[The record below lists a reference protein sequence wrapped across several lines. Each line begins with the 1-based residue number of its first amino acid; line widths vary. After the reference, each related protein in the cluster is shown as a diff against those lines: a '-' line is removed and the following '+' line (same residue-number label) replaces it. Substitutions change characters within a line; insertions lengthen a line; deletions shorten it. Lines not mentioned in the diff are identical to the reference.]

1 MKNTARGS
9 SYKNPVKSKSNASAI
24 FWAKSEPA
32 IFSRRSRQHKNESLS
47 MARMRIIIQVKPG
60 IPEPGRGVGAGGH
73 APPRFWKISY
83 PYLNQRRRLCPP
95 STHSYLPPPPPDLRP
110 SDIQVKL
117 AAKLARSPII
127 PSRVDPLRPSGPRK
141 YNGNQGRYVNCYF
154 FVCLN
159 GHYQRSQTCKEPY
172 SSIVCRLFRPPGFWT
187 KKVHK
192 YKETKADW

>member
-1 MKNTARGS
+1 MPQLYSGQSLSLQFSAGGVGS
-9 SYKNPVKSKSNASAI
+9 TKMNHSAWQECESSSKSSQGYQNQGEGWGQGGTPHPD
-24 FWAKSEPA
+24 FGKSVTPILTRGA
-32 IFSRRSRQHKNESLS
+32 DYAPRPH
-47 MARMRIIIQVKPG
+47 
-60 IPEPGRGVGAGGH
+60 IPTC
-73 APPRFWKISY
+73 
-83 PYLNQRRRLCPP
+83 L
-95 STHSYLPPPPPDLRP
+95 PPPDLRP

-172 SSIVCRLFRPPGFWT
+172 SSIVCRLFCPSGQRMYISI
-187 KKVHK
+187 KKPRQIGSNK
-192 YKETKADW
+192 YISCKN